1 MGNESVVDQIVN
13 NLSFEVEAVPQD
25 DDKLASTS
33 NTTPLNVKIRV
44 RKKNES
50 GIQHGVLSVPKFGRP
65 DAQPERIRLIS
76 SDQTIMSFNMSME
89 ADLVKKPKRKPRK
102 SLFARCLG
110 TQYDD
115 DEMPYAPS
123 TAYNAKVSDANTTS
137 KSDGVIR
144 QNFTL
149 SKTNYD
155 NAVDLQIHTKK
166 HGILGKC
173 KPGGCLD
180 PPFGEEKY
188 SYEPTQKIQLKKM
201 PGITEDKVEKPK
213 KIKVSKMV
221 ADQRNINVSN
231 ELSKESIGNK
241 TKTKSQD
248 ESDSI
253 LSLYNNSLEGS
264 LDSKYSDSVITY
276 PPLTNT
282 NSNEKSLRNRISNEE
297 KPRKSFDDSIE
308 AFFSSKTSR
317 LNEISSNDADDGK
330 KEKAKVIVPVPI
342 PIPLEHHFV
351 KESEKTQISTQNFPD
366 SVTKKGTLV
375 ESDLTVME
383 EVSEMLD
390 TNDAKYNYSQEHP
403 PYTDNIVAP
412 QKNNE
417 ELNAQ
422 LNVTTA
428 DPTVKSQIETSGI
441 QTRPVDLIKPKIVDT
456 PEDKY
461 DISSYHE
468 KHDEVDS
475 YDDDQSTVKKSR
487 TLPNEMPIPVQEKG
501 QTKEHK
507 VATPLSP
514 VQDTQSSGKYSR
526 TLHDEI
532 PISVVKKE
540 QTKENKIE
548 SPPSPVEND
557 QSLEKTSRPLH
568 NEMPM
573 SVQGKEHELGESLNL
588 ISDLDAQAQQNLQQN
603 RDLISSA
610 RGSMQDGRN
619 FTIGHTIK
627 PYDQNDYKRSNADPV
642 MVSDYND
649 KMLKQNSAD
658 EFDELAFP
666 EKLIKG
672 ITLSET
678 DIKST
683 KQNEQLKETIKPQS
697 PVGEVTPNRQN
708 ETLNPFSN
716 TGRSMLDGR
725 NFEQSGDDHI
735 IASDYDFNDKMQDD
749 NGLDE
754 YKLTFS
760 EKNSLDKG
768 IIQLETETKA
778 SKQNEQMK
786 GTIESQSPVDEVT
799 RSRQNEPREHENIQE
814 NRDVISST
822 EGSMVDAR
830 NFVTGHT
837 AKPHDQ
843 NDNISKQSADDH
855 ARSSDY
861 DINDNEPPENRL
873 DSKLPFPG
881 NELLNKGITQSESER
896 TSNIIPSA
904 KAVNASSKDFSETD
918 QYFMENM
925 DVDDTEQ
932 DTKKPDLNKDYVNNE
947 SNDIFLQENS
957 SSTDKKIS
965 QSNKNL
971 LHNVISND
979 DDDNY
984 DDTEPRKYN
993 TIFESSKE
1001 DNDFSAL
1008 TDPRHN
1014 GLVDRIPANNLQNL
1028 DTALHSSQMEQLNI
1042 SNSNDGLENHKG
1054 LVPNFPDNED
1064 NSDKDI
1070 ANKMLDEINISEMLT
1085 NSSEFMEP
1093 ITRSS
1098 LDEQKIENSKS
1109 IIESQL
1115 VKSERSSINYPN
1127 SLKYKFKTKS
1137 DMSRSNY
1144 SAQKKSPQVVSKSSL
1159 KKNSISLDMA
1169 FQSYVNEKKERI
1181 FKSLDSSVEAVRYP
1195 NDSVTVLQSPLSE
1208 DFEIR
1213 IPIDLEND
1221 MTIQIH
1227 RTKSPT
1233 QRVQILKQEPFVSEV
1248 SFPTLKGKHG

>member
-13 NLSFEVEAVPQD
+13 SLSFEVEAVPQDDDKLASTSNTTPLNVKIRKMGNESVVDQIVNSLSFEVEAVPQD

-50 GIQHGVLSVPKFGRP
+50 RIQHGVLSVPKFGRP
-65 DAQPERIRLIS
+65 DAQPERIRVIS

-89 ADLVKKPKRKPRK
+89 ANLVKKPKRKPRK

-155 NAVDLQIHTKK
+155 NADDLQIHTKK

-188 SYEPTQKIQLKKM
+188 SYEPTQKVTLKKM

-213 KIKVSKMV
+213 KIKVSTMV
-221 ADQRNINVSN
+221 ADQRNINNSN

-264 LDSKYSDSVITY
+264 LDSKYSDTVITY

-317 LNEISSNDADDGK
+317 LNEKSSNDADDGK
-330 KEKAKVIVPVPI
+330 KGKAKVIIPVPI
-342 PIPLEHHFV
+342 PIPLGHV
-351 KESEKTQISTQNFPD
+351 KESEKTQISTQNVPD

-375 ESDLTVME
+375 ESDSTVME
-383 EVSEMLD
+383 EVSEMLE
-390 TNDAKYNYSQEHP
+390 TNDAKYNYSQEHT
-403 PYTDNIVAP
+403 PYTNNIVAP

-441 QTRPVDLIKPKIVDT
+441 QTRPVDLIKPNIVDT
-456 PEDKY
+456 PEDKH

-507 VATPLSP
+507 VAEPLSP
-514 VQDTQSSGKYSR
+514 
-526 TLHDEI
+526 
-532 PISVVKKE
+532 
-540 QTKENKIE
+540 
-548 SPPSPVEND
+548 
-557 QSLEKTSRPLH
+557 
-568 NEMPM
+568 
-573 SVQGKEHELGESLNL
+573 
-588 ISDLDAQAQQNLQQN
+588 
-603 RDLISSA
+603 
-610 RGSMQDGRN
+610 
-619 FTIGHTIK
+619 
-627 PYDQNDYKRSNADPV
+627 
-642 MVSDYND
+642 
-649 KMLKQNSAD
+649 
-658 EFDELAFP
+658 
-666 EKLIKG
+666 
-672 ITLSET
+672 
-678 DIKST
+678 
-683 KQNEQLKETIKPQS
+683 
-697 PVGEVTPNRQN
+697 
-708 ETLNPFSN
+708 
-716 TGRSMLDGR
+716 
-725 NFEQSGDDHI
+725 SGDDHI
-735 IASDYDFNDKMQDD
+735 MASDYDVNDKMQDD

-754 YKLTFS
+754 YKLTFP
-760 EKNSLDKG
+760 EKNLLDKG
-768 IIQLETETKA
+768 ITQLETDTKA
-778 SKQNEQMK
+778 SKQNEQSK
-786 GTIESQSPVDEVT
+786 GTIESQSAVDEVT

-814 NRDVISST
+814 NQDVISGT
-822 EGSMVDAR
+822 GGSMMDAH
-830 NFVTGHT
+830 NLVTGHT
-837 AKPHDQ
+837 AKPNDQ
-843 NDNISKQSADDH
+843 NDNISKQSAADD
-855 ARSSDY
+855 AMSSDY
-861 DINDNEPPENRL
+861 DMNDNEPPENRL
-873 DSKLPFPG
+873 DNKLPFPR
-881 NELLNKGITQSESER
+881 NELPYKGIIQSENKR

-904 KAVNASSKDFSETD
+904 KAVNASTKDFSETD
-918 QYFMENM
+918 KYFMENM
-925 DVDDTEQ
+925 DVDDTEL
-932 DTKKPDLNKDYVNNE
+932 DTKKPDLNKDYVKNENN
-947 SNDIFLQENS
+947 NIILQENS

-979 DDDNY
+979 DDNY

-1001 DNDFSAL
+1001 DDDFSPL
-1008 TDPRHN
+1008 TDPRYN
-1014 GLVDRIPANNLQNL
+1014 GLVDGIPANNLQNL
-1028 DTALHSSQMEQLNI
+1028 DTAIHSSQLEQLNI
-1042 SNSNDGLENHKG
+1042 SNSNDGLENYKS
-1054 LVPNFPDNED
+1054 LVHNFPDDKD

-1070 ANKMLDEINISEMLT
+1070 ANKMLNEINISEMLT

-1098 LDEQKIENSKS
+1098 LDEQKIKKSKS
-1109 IIESQL
+1109 IIESQS
-1115 VKSERSSINYPN
+1115 VKSERNSINYSN

-1137 DMSRSNY
+1137 DISRSNY
-1144 SAQKKSPQVVSKSSL
+1144 SAEKKSPQVVSKSSL

-1169 FQSYVNEKKERI
+1169 FQSYMNERRERI
-1181 FKSLDSSVEAVRYP
+1181 FKTLDTSVEAVRYP

-1208 DFEIR
+1208 DSNEIR
-1213 IPIDLEND
+1213 IPIDLENN

-1233 QRVQILKQEPFVSEV
+1233 QRVQILKQEPVAPDV
-1248 SFPTLKGKHG
+1248 SFPTLKGKHGLSDFSKTKCEGQSKRWNGKFTGNEISNILHSVYEQELLPLQKTIKYMKKDVDFLISQQSTLVDKLISSKRTKPFRLLKVNSRCVCCRPRVPKVVDLQRVFWSGQKLGVRGCKRGGPTIATWEQSQ